1 MTNRDIV
8 KSWFAAIDAKDF
20 NKVKSFIDLDKH
32 KFRNPM
38 TPAPVDAEEHIGMMQ
53 MMTSAFEGKH
63 TLNVIFGDEEHIA
76 VSGKWAGKHTG
87 EFNGISAT
95 GKPVEF
101 YFVDIFNIVN
111 GKVTNEHFEMNPAAI
126 MVQIGAVPPNA

>member
-1 MTNRDIV
+1 MTNREIV
-8 KSWFAAIDAKDF
+8 NAWFAAIDAKDF
-20 NKVKSFIDLDKH
+20 KTVKRLMDSDNH

-38 TPAPVDAEEHIGMMQ
+38 TPAPVGAEEHIGMMQ
-53 MMTSAFEGKH
+53 LMTSAFEGKH
-63 TLNVIFGDEEHIA
+63 TLSVIFGDDEHIA
-76 VSGKWAGKHTG
+76 VSGKWTGKHTG

-111 GKVTNEHFEMNPAAI
+111 GKVKNEHFEMNPTAI